1 MPQNFKF
8 VMLLFDCNVE
18 KLQVR
23 PIDTRHM
30 RTYSNKLDEVH
41 FVNYPKINFKTQNFI
56 SIRIFKKYSR
66 VTYNKNLLL
75 KKRTFWII
83 MFFILN
89 SDSQY

>member
-41 FVNYPKINFKTQNFI
+41 FVNYPKINFKTQNL
-56 SIRIFKKYSR
+56 Y
-66 VTYNKNLLL
+66 L
-75 KKRTFWII
+75 
-83 MFFILN
+83 
-89 SDSQY
+89 